1 MHLGTL
7 YDRDLGWRWR
17 WQPFDVT
24 TLRAP
29 DGSITAK
36 FVSFGATMT
45 ELWVRD
51 RDGNAR
57 DVVLGYDDNVSL
69 LQVPIGVFTALVR
82 ARD

>member
-1 MHLGTL
+1 M
-7 YDRDLGWRWR
+7 
-17 WQPFDVT
+17 T

-57 DVVLGYDDNVSL
+57 DVVLGYDDNVSGP
-69 LQVPIGVFTALVR
+69 QSEVCM
-82 ARD
+82 

>member
-1 MHLGTL
+1 MRHLCG
-7 YDRDLGWRWR
+7 
-17 WQPFDVT
+17 QPFDVT

-69 LQVPIGVFTALVR
+69 L
-82 ARD
+82 

>member
-1 MHLGTL
+1 MHHL
-7 YDRDLGWRWR
+7 R

-57 DVVLGYDDNVSL
+57 DVVLGYDDNVSRSVDEFYVEEGQKL
-69 LQVPIGVFTALVR
+69 TEGPGGVACTR
-82 ARD
+82 RSC

>member
-1 MHLGTL
+1 M
-7 YDRDLGWRWR
+7 
-17 WQPFDVT
+17 T

-51 RDGNAR
+51 RAGNAR
-57 DVVLGYDDNVSL
+57 DVVLGYDDNVSRTIQSI
-69 LQVPIGVFTALVR
+69 QVQTGEGL
-82 ARD
+82 RD

>member
-1 MHLGTL
+1 M
-7 YDRDLGWRWR
+7 
-17 WQPFDVT
+17 T

-29 DGSITAK
+29 DGSFRAK
-36 FVSFGATMT
+36 FVFFGATLT

-69 LQVPIGVFTALVR
+69 LPIGVFTAPLR